1 MASAFTRLFLP
12 SHRKNNNNNTSSN
25 TNSNSNSRRHDA
37 SRARFPTSS
46 TFDLRHSIPEESAS
60 ATDATFP
67 ALPSSS
73 SLTVHH
79 LNRHVSPPITD
90 ATLRRNSL
98 AFEPAHTRPSLPRS
112 FSAYDITLPPESD
125 AGKARIATP
134 PSPAPPA
141 VDDDD
146 DLDTNPLYLRL
157 SEHEDLQADWS
168 AAEVAL
174 VPLARAMAAHSA
186 VQPQDLDD
194 PAYIA
199 LHAFAPS
206 KLYKHQFVSV
216 RSVRSSVAVA
226 DAGQYDWSRITLT
239 ATLDADRRSITI
251 VQSPAAATRT
261 VAILGETTI
270 YRSTPTAKVRVFSVD
285 LPIVHRLPAT
295 NATPPQPDE
304 QPDEA
309 DQSVSDLILRHVAAE
324 RVFAA
329 DLVLL
334 AHPHTS
340 SARLDAALSGA
351 FSVLVAAA
359 HQFTAS
365 FVYVRGFDSYNAHRI
380 RRGIWFKA
388 WKAFEERLGSEH
400 VARLGVEPFHR
411 IKSVLESVSMGLVH
425 TKMYGPI
432 QDQLLDADL
441 VTDDVLAACAAANLS
456 MGDLGVENA
465 ALRSR
470 PDRLTRAVEVLATGL
485 ADEGGSEVDDA
496 LATADEAA
504 MRTLA
509 QRQVAPTVRIHS
521 DLGIDAATQGVS
533 LHRRTPLHIL
543 QTLRAVIDEVG
554 WAAERASSRGDAPPL
569 GTDDLLPIL
578 SYVFVRAR
586 PSRLCS
592 MLYYARAF
600 TLTDTA
606 TAPALQWALV
616 TCDAVVAYLRTDPFR
631 LVRRRSSAGTES
643 VRKSTSTSA
652 GDALL
657 RSLSS
662 RSQASS
668 ANLMVAA
675 GMARSPSGPSA
686 SVASPPPS
694 PRSPYPEE
702 EGEEFKLPGWPAS
715 RRNSRI
721 LARPASVFSLEDDE
735 SLELGRGGRE
745 RTLSSSSGAE
755 VQIRPQIV
763 RTIKRGSVSARLER
777 SGSSGSAGVKVRVVG
792 SPQLRDREARRKS
805 VDSWS
810 FALFTRRPEGGGEVE
825 DANCQPNGVE
835 LPHQPSSKRRDE
847 RWAKLVTSTVL
858 PPQVDTSATS
868 AAVSPP
874 SLESMHALR
883 ASISKPA

>member
-12 SHRKNNNNNTSSN
+12 SHRKNNNNNTN
-25 TNSNSNSRRHDA
+25 TSTHSTSTNARRHDA
-37 SRARFPTSS
+37 SRTRFPTSS

-90 ATLRRNSL
+90 ATLRRKSL
-98 AFEPAHTRPSLPRS
+98 ALEPVHARPALPRS
-112 FSAYDITLPPESD
+112 FSAYDVTLPPESQAED
-125 AGKARIATP
+125 TASIPTP
-134 PSPAPPA
+134 PSPAPV

-157 SEHEDLQADWS
+157 SEHEELHADWS
-168 AAEVAL
+168 AAQVAV
-174 VPLARAMAAHSA
+174 VPLARAIAAHSA
-186 VQPQDLDD
+186 IQPQDLDD

-216 RSVRSSVAVA
+216 RSVRSSATHQV
-226 DAGQYDWSRITLT
+226 AGQYDWSSTTLT
-239 ATLDADRRSITI
+239 ATLDADRQSITI
-251 VQSPAAATRT
+251 VESPAAATRT

-285 LPIVHRLPAT
+285 LPIVHRQPAT
-295 NATPPQPDE
+295 NAAPVQPDE

-309 DQSVSDLILRHVAAE
+309 DQSVSELILRHVAAE

-334 AHPHTS
+334 AHPRTS
-340 SARLDAALSGA
+340 SVRLDAALSAA

-411 IKSVLESVSMGLVH
+411 IKSVLESVTMGLVH

-456 MGDLGVENA
+456 MADLGVQNA
-465 ALRSR
+465 ALRCR
-470 PDRLTRAVEVLATGL
+470 ADRLTRAVEVLATGL
-485 ADEGGSEVDDA
+485 ADDGGCEVDDA
-496 LATADEAA
+496 VATADVDALRA
-504 MRTLA
+504 LA
-509 QRQVAPTVRIHS
+509 VQGAPTVRIHS
-521 DLGIDAATQGVS
+521 DLGIAATQGVS
-533 LHRRTPLHIL
+533 LHRRTPLQIL

-643 VRKSTSTSA
+643 VRKSTSNT

-662 RSQASS
+662 RSQAST
-668 ANLMVAA
+668 LMVGA
-675 GMARSPSGPSA
+675 GMARSPSGPSG

-694 PRSPYPEE
+694 PRSPYPPEDE
-702 EGEEFKLPGWPAS
+702 EEFKMPGWPAS

-721 LARPASVFSLEDDE
+721 LGRPASVFSLEDDE

-777 SGSSGSAGVKVRVVG
+777 SGSSGSTGVQVRVVG
-792 SPQLRDREARRKS
+792 SPQLKDRDERRKS

-810 FALFTRRPEGGGEVE
+810 FALFPRRPQAGGEV
-825 DANCQPNGVE
+825 DDVNCQPNGVE
-835 LPHQPSSKRRDE
+835 VPHQPSSKRTDE
-847 RWAKLVTSTVL
+847 RWAKLVSSTVL

-874 SLESMHALR
+874 SLASMHALR